1 MDMTIFILLVAVLM
15 LQVYSLLFAD
25 MRKREERE
33 ERKLDAKVE
42 EAMEAEAK
50 RSAAMDE
57 GFENIMRFSVNG
69 HDGFGGGILCTRPY
83 KAYLTLPST

>member
-25 MRKREERE
+25 MRKREARE
-33 ERKLDAKVE
+33 ERKLDAKAE

-69 HDGFGGGILCTRPY
+69 RDGFGGGI
-83 KAYLTLPST
+83 

>member
-25 MRKREERE
+25 MRKREARE
-33 ERKLDAKVE
+33 ERKLDAKAE

-69 HDGFGGGILCTRPY
+69 HDGFGGGI
-83 KAYLTLPST
+83 

>member
-1 MDMTIFILLVAVLM
+1 MEFTIFILLVAVLM

-25 MRKREERE
+25 MRKREARE
-33 ERKLDAKVE
+33 ERKLDAKAE

-69 HDGFGGGILCTRPY
+69 HDGFGGGI
-83 KAYLTLPST
+83 